1 MLFSSI
7 LFIFRFLPVFMLLYY
22 LVPNRYRN
30 TILFVGSLI
39 FYGAGEPRFVYVML
53 FSIGLNYTFYLA
65 IYRCRNERMTKA
77 AYPALLVANFLL
89 LFVFKYWDFT
99 AKTWDAVSGSSAM
112 PLLHL
117 ALPLGISFYTF
128 QVVSL
133 QIDSYRKKR
142 RGEPGK
148 EISLLNFA
156 TYIMMFP
163 QLVAGPILK
172 YEEVEK
178 EMEQRRCSAE
188 NMERGFRFFVFGL
201 ALKVLLA
208 NQIGTLW
215 TTICSAGMDSLSV
228 PVAWMGAF
236 AYSFQIYFDFWGYS
250 LMAIGLGEMMGFYF
264 PENFNHPYQ
273 AKSMS
278 EFWRRWHITLGRW
291 FREYVYIPMG
301 GSRCSFPK
309 VIRNIMIVWALTG
322 LWHGASWNFVIWGLT
337 FFVLI
342 SLEKIFYGKKLEK
355 SKIIGHIYMI
365 LLIPITWV
373 IFAVNNLSDLIA
385 YLRCM
390 FGIPTGTVLTGME
403 QFMRYLRQYGVL
415 TVFCILFSTAF
426 PMWLFRRYEKKCVM
440 VPVLFAVFAFSVY
453 EIACGSSNP
462 FLYFRF

>member
-7 LFIFRFLPVFMLLYY
+7 LFIFRFLPVFMVVYC
-22 LVPNRYRN
+22 LVPAKYRN
-30 TILFVGSLI
+30 MVLFAGSLI
-39 FYGAGEPRFVYVML
+39 FYGTGEPRFVFMML
-53 FSIGLNYTFYLA
+53 FSIGLNYIFYLA
-65 IYRCRNERMTKA
+65 IHRCSDDRTIKA
-77 AYPALLVANFLL
+77 IFPALLVANFLL
-89 LFVFKYWDFT
+89 LFVFKYWDFS
-99 AKTWDAVSGSSAM
+99 ARTWNIIAGSSSM

-142 RGEPGK
+142 RGESGK

-156 TYIMMFP
+156 TYIIMFP

-172 YEEVEK
+172 YEEVDK
-178 EMEQRRCSAE
+178 EMEQRQCSAE
-188 NMERGFRFFVFGL
+188 NMERGFKSFVFGL

-208 NQIGTLW
+208 NKIGTLW

-228 PVAWMGAF
+228 PVAWIGAF

-250 LMAIGLGEMMGFYF
+250 LMAIGLGEMMGFHF
-264 PENFNHPYQ
+264 PANFNNPYQ
-273 AKSMS
+273 SKSMS

-301 GSRCSFPK
+301 GSRCSSLK
-309 VIRNIMIVWALTG
+309 VLRNIMVVWALTG

-337 FFVLI
+337 FFGLI
-342 SLEKIFYGKKLEK
+342 SLEKAFYGKKLEK
-355 SKIIGHIYMI
+355 SKILGHIYMV
-365 LLIPITWV
+365 LLIPVTWV
-373 IFAVNNLSDLIA
+373 IFSVNDLPNLAA

-390 FGIPTGTVLTGME
+390 IGIPSGSVLTGTE
-403 QFMRYLRQYGVL
+403 QLLRYLRQYGVL
-415 TVFCILFSTAF
+415 TVFCILFSTAL
-426 PMWLFRRYEKKCVM
+426 PMWLFQRYEKKCVI
-440 VPVLFAVFAFSVY
+440 VPALFAVFAFSVY